1 VIHLTE
7 RFKTGKLIVVL
18 IVCFL
23 MTGLLS
29 VGGLLAQIKKED
41 VDFEVL
47 ATVTMKKGDVLWN
60 LAQEYYKDPMKWKYI
75 AEMNKIKNE
84 RRIPVGTVI
93 YVPVEDAK
101 KIVKEAEKVVEAK
114 KVVASEME
122 LKLAELQ
129 KELDRIKKDYE
140 ECLVRSKE
148 LAAALKEKDD
158 MIAGLEA
165 KVKELNSALAAQT
178 ELEGQL
184 EDMRVAAKSTAQ
196 RKDELDEALKD
207 RDARVAEKEARI
219 AEMEWKLKQSQEEV
233 SKLER
238 AKAEL
243 NEKIAKAE
251 EGMQPGKVQH
261 VSDPRS
267 RVAAIAIALVGS
279 IIWMASK

>member
-219 AEMEWKLKQSQEEV
+219 AEMEWKLKQAQEEV